1 MTGTA
6 LWPSTTSSGCAAR
19 SGLTSTID
27 IYELAAVSFTSADEQ
42 RLVQTRSGRHGDPGG
57 PGRDHRATQ
66 GVPVASQDP
75 CHTGQAT
82 TPRYDPTLRPH
93 IPTRPAGRTSPVPPT
108 PPGPGSSPFNGC
120 RDVDTTDDPRPV
132 RHGTST
138 ARCHVADSERRHVGQ
153 AHKHPA
159 HATGVTFQQGLSGI
173 AGPRHPIRQLPAP
186 RLTDTTQHE
195 LTIRLFAKR
204 SGHSPA
210 EVLYCETSA
219 RRLQCVTSPVQFGPA
234 DPHPGAP
241 GLASNRTPVGR
252 RDSTATSLR

>member
-1 MTGTA
+1 MAFDHVEWLRGPVRADIDYRYLRTRRGVIHFSGRA
-6 LWPSTTSSGCAAR
+6 ASRPNPKRSSRR
-19 SGLTSTID
+19 SGWS
-27 IYELAAVSFTSADEQ
+27 
-42 RLVQTRSGRHGDPGG
+42 RPRP
-57 PGRDHRATQ
+57 
-66 GVPVASQDP
+66 P
-75 CHTGQAT
+75 CHSRCAGRI
-82 TPRYDPTLRPH
+82 PGSVPHRPGYDPTLRPH